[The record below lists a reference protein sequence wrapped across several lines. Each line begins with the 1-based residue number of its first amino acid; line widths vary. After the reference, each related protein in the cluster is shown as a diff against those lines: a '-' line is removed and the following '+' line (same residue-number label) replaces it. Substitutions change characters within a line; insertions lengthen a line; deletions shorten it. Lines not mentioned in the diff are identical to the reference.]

1 MPLFEG
7 LIMRNNHS
15 KICRDLPSCFVEVA
29 LWGEVER
36 LAMTLQFERP
46 YNQISHN
53 QNNTTKCKQKW
64 VTRFNNITLVMMQ
77 QSKTNAQFFID
88 I

>member
-1 MPLFEG
+1 MFEG
-7 LIMRNNHS
+7 LVMRNNHLE
-15 KICRDLPSCFVEVA
+15 ICRDLSSCFVELA

-36 LAMTLQFERP
+36 SAVTLQFERP

-64 VTRFNNITLVMMQ
+64 VTGFNNITLVMIQ
-77 QSKTNAQFFID
+77 QSKANAQFLIN

>member
-1 MPLFEG
+1 MFEG
-7 LIMRNNHS
+7 LVMRNDHS
-15 KICRDLPSCFVEVA
+15 EICRELSSCFVELA
-29 LWGEVER
+29 LWGDVER
-36 LAMTLQFERP
+36 SVVTLQFERP

-64 VTRFNNITLVMMQ
+64 VTEFNNITLVMIQ
-77 QSKTNAQFFID
+77 QSKANAQFLID

>member
-1 MPLFEG
+1 
-7 LIMRNNHS
+7 
-15 KICRDLPSCFVEVA
+15 VELA

-36 LAMTLQFERP
+36 STVTFQFEQP

-53 QNNTTKCKQKW
+53 QNSTTKCKQKW
-64 VTRFNNITLVMMQ
+64 VTGSNNITSVMIQ
-77 QSKTNAQFFID
+77 QSKANAQFLID

>member
-1 MPLFEG
+1 MEL
-7 LIMRNNHS
+7 
-15 KICRDLPSCFVEVA
+15 A
-29 LWGEVER
+29 QWGDVER

-64 VTRFNNITLVMMQ
+64 VTEFNNITSLMIQ
-77 QSKTNAQFFID
+77 HSKANAQFLTD

>member
-1 MPLFEG
+1 MH
-7 LIMRNNHS
+7 NDHS
-15 KICRDLPSCFVEVA
+15 KICKDLPSCFVEVA

-36 LAMTLQFERP
+36 STMTLQFERP

-64 VTRFNNITLVMMQ
+64 VTGFNYITSVMIQ
-77 QSKTNAQFFID
+77 QSKANAQFLID

>member
-1 MPLFEG
+1 MCNDHLE
-7 LIMRNNHS
+7 
-15 KICRDLPSCFVEVA
+15 ICRNLSSCFVELA
-29 LWGEVER
+29 LWGEAKR
-36 LAMTLQFERP
+36 LAVTLQFERP

-64 VTRFNNITLVMMQ
+64 VTGFNNITSVMIQ
-77 QSKTNAQFFID
+77 QSKTNAQFLID

>member
-1 MPLFEG
+1 
-7 LIMRNNHS
+7 MRNDHS
-15 KICRDLPSCFVEVA
+15 KICRNLSSCFMELA
-29 LWGEVER
+29 QWGDVER

-64 VTRFNNITLVMMQ
+64 VTEFNNITSLMIQ
-77 QSKTNAQFFID
+77 HSKANAQFLTD